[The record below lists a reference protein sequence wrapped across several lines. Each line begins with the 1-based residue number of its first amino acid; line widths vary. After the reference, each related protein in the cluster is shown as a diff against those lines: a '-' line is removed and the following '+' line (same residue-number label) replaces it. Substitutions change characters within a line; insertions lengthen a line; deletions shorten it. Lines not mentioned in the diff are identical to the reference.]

1 MTRSLRPW
9 QSAAATAVL
18 TLAAIPMLLPLA
30 WMVAT
35 ALKSPDQPILDPAQF
50 LPRPAHWENFG
61 QAWGA
66 AGIAGAFLNS
76 VLVAGTICA
85 GNVFSSSLA
94 AFAFAR
100 LHWRGRD
107 TLFLGYLAT
116 LMVPAAVTLIPL
128 FLLMRELGW
137 INTYAAL
144 ILPATFGPYGTFLLR
159 QFFLTLPGEIEEA
172 ARLDGCSHFGVYAR
186 VVMPLSKAGLA
197 TLAVF
202 SFMGAW
208 TSFLWPL
215 IVTHRAERF
224 TLPVALASFQELY
237 TVQWPLLMAG
247 SLFMVLPMLLLFALA
262 QRFFVEGIQL
272 GAVKG

>member
-1 MTRSLRPW
+1 MRGWGR
-9 QSAAATAVL
+9 AAANAL
-18 TLAAIPMLLPLA
+18 LALIALPMVLPLL
-30 WMVAT
+30 WMAAT
-35 ALKSPDQPILDPAQF
+35 ALKSADQPLLDPAQF
-50 LPRPAHWENFG
+50 LPRPAHWENFA
-61 QAWGA
+61 QAWGK
-66 AGIAGAFLNS
+66 AGIARAFLNS
-76 VLVAGTICA
+76 LFVAGTITA
-85 GNVFSSSLA
+85 GNVFTSSLA

-144 ILPATFGPYGTFLLR
+144 ILPASFGPYGTFLLR

-172 ARLDGCSHFGVYAR
+172 ARLDGCSHFGIYAR
-186 VVMPLSKAGLA
+186 MVMPLSKPGLA
-197 TLAVF
+197 TLGVF

-215 IVTHRAERF
+215 IVTHESERF
-224 TLPVALASFQELY
+224 TLPVALASFRELY
-237 TVQWPLLMAG
+237 TVQWPLLLAG
-247 SLFMVLPMLLLFALA
+247 SLIMVLPMVLLFAFA